1 MRILVT
7 GSRDWT
13 DRTSIARPLMKI
25 IAETCPMLTREDGKP
40 DRRDTS
46 DVVIVH
52 GACRGVDLL
61 AAEWAEGCDPPI
73 KVEPHPALWKVNGVY
88 DPGAGYARNVEMV
101 QAGADVCVAYIQL
114 CRSPKCTRP
123 GVHGSHGAS
132 HCSDLAEKVGIRTV
146 RIKTFHDDT

>member
-13 DRTSIARPLMKI
+13 DRTGIARVLMRI
-25 IAETCPMLTREDGKP
+25 IADNCPMLLDDKGNP

-52 GACRGVDLL
+52 GACRGADLL

-73 KVEPHPALWKVNGVY
+73 KVEPHPAIWEVDSIYN
-88 DPGAGYARNVEMV
+88 PAAGYERNAEMV
-101 QAGADVCVAYIQL
+101 RLGADVCTAFL
-114 CRSPKCTRP
+114 HACHSPKCRRTE
-123 GVHGSHGAS
+123 VHGSHGAS
-132 HCSDLAEKVGIRTV
+132 HCSDLAERVGIQTIRT
-146 RIKTFHDDT
+146 KTFHDD